1 MVLISRQPGI
11 FLLIKSKICYLC
23 EVIHTFPSTRQ
34 FEWRIYC
41 NILTTKVILS
51 DSFKLITIKGNQK
64 RKTVSGIVLTPWMLY
79 LSECIDTVKLNTE
92 KTTENHKQMLNL
104 IASKVSN
111 AEDKRAVRAKVSRSI
126 SASLE
131 DKPDALKRL
140 MTVDKTW
147 IETSPLHIH

>member
-1 MVLISRQPGI
+1 M
-11 FLLIKSKICYLC
+11 
-23 EVIHTFPSTRQ
+23 
-34 FEWRIYC
+34 
-41 NILTTKVILS
+41 
-51 DSFKLITIKGNQK
+51 
-64 RKTVSGIVLTPWMLY
+64 SGIVLTPWMLY